1 MWLSGTTIDFLVERC
16 GNSRGYSP
24 EVVYVA
30 TSRPVYMATIGTSSS
45 NPEIRPDI
53 ASLIPQS
60 VFILPELDA
69 AAFIVFTWNP
79 TNSHWVVVQAL
90 CMEFGAGLMR
100 VYDTGRRYRS
110 TSMFEQELRQFVA
123 LVALSHPRSRLA
135 NVDWNTVA
143 VRYEE
148 TVQQEADDC
157 GVFTAWNVRTL
168 LHNDQPAKS
177 ASNALSVG
185 MTLRRELFTGAHS
198 TISGRDP
205 PYCSSQAALDAHI
218 EHLSGDMRNPT
229 GLSPTSN
236 HHNDDKK
243 PGVSTLGPVRYVA
256 RTRPTELATSHPTI
270 VSYTDLGEPRQ
281 YEHCASAVQEIAQ
294 YILSNNID
302 ASIEAI
308 DRVVGESFT
317 VTALQG
323 PTAAEI
329 ARYWASKRRTLLRT
343 IANRKWLSLDCVN
356 LGKSTD
362 GLKPTIVITA
372 SDADADVW
380 DQIIARISV
389 LFDYKL
395 EVELLYG
402 PRSRIDLADAVGDT
416 EEAEMSDI
424 STKVEEEADF
434 ASKELKKPKSIANES
449 EDEEFCRPSHF
460 STNIYPSTSVEVKR
474 GLLGSRGNK
483 KLVQPPYLRE
493 ASCGSVTVVVPLDR
507 DKTRYVRRRKLIINK
522 HNRYL
527 RDASSKHQAVE
538 SESHRSKRQQ
548 WREEREEERKERK
561 RVEEASNVAGTT
573 WASSSKTSRPHPRYT
588 AKQHENWTEH
598 SRSTNDTTE
607 GPALEWD
614 IDWSLFSIDA
624 PRLAVSKTPRST
636 DHRHSASDSEISEW
650 GSIQE
655 DRSYEVVKIGRT
667 SGSLSA
673 YLTLLR
679 FDIILRSMTST
690 SRTSL
695 SVAKPSPFSNT
706 RRRTF
711 HTNPYQISVVA
722 NKKLSCDVL
731 PGATFLRSAMQ
742 PSK

>member
-1 MWLSGTTIDFLVERC
+1 M
-16 GNSRGYSP
+16 
-24 EVVYVA
+24 
-30 TSRPVYMATIGTSSS
+30 
-45 NPEIRPDI
+45 
-53 ASLIPQS
+53 
-60 VFILPELDA
+60 
-69 AAFIVFTWNP
+69 
-79 TNSHWVVVQAL
+79 
-90 CMEFGAGLMR
+90 
-100 VYDTGRRYRS
+100 
-110 TSMFEQELRQFVA
+110 
-123 LVALSHPRSRLA
+123 RLA
-135 NVDWNTVA
+135 TRLA
-143 VRYEE
+143 QAAKPA
-148 TVQQEADDC
+148 T
-157 GVFTAWNVRTL
+157 
-168 LHNDQPAKS
+168 AKS
-177 ASNALSVG
+177 VNDHQ
-185 MTLRRELFTGAHS
+185 TL
-198 TISGRDP
+198 
-205 PYCSSQAALDAHI
+205 
-218 EHLSGDMRNPT
+218 
-229 GLSPTSN
+229 
-236 HHNDDKK
+236 
-243 PGVSTLGPVRYVA
+243 
-256 RTRPTELATSHPTI
+256 ELATSHPTI
-270 VSYTDLGEPRQ
+270 VFYTDLGEPRQ

-424 STKVEEEADF
+424 STEVEEEADF
-434 ASKELKKPKSIANES
+434 ASKELKKPKGIANES

-460 STNIYPSTSVEVKR
+460 STDIYPGTSVGVKGGPSGSVGGFLKIEFP
-474 GLLGSRGNK
+474 GLPTPATQVGLTNLHVLWGGDEK
-483 KLVQPPYLRE
+483 PVQPPHLRE
-493 ASCGSVTVVVPLDR
+493 ASCGSVTVVVPSDR
-507 DKTRYVRRRKLIINK
+507 DKT
-522 HNRYL
+522 RYL

-573 WASSSKTSRPHPRYT
+573 WASSAKTSRPHPRYT
-588 AKQHENWTEH
+588 AKQHENWTEQ

-667 SGSLSA
+667 SGWTRGVVNRAMSILNTSVHA
-673 YLTLLR
+673 FKEVDNTGGKTDTFKPVLCHSIACIVGLAIGGNKTTNIGYMAPIDLILM
-679 FDIILRSMTST
+679 DIEEKVQGKVVYPV
-690 SRTSL
+690 
-695 SVAKPSPFSNT
+695 SVG
-706 RRRTF
+706 
-711 HTNPYQISVVA
+711 I
-722 NKKLSCDVL
+722 KL
-731 PGATFLRSAMQ
+731 GADMDS
-742 PSK
+742 

>member
-1 MWLSGTTIDFLVERC
+1 MEPKIDTRCAWRLGWPRLRSLPLQSLPTT
-16 GNSRGYSP
+16 
-24 EVVYVA
+24 
-30 TSRPVYMATIGTSSS
+30 TK
-45 NPEIRPDI
+45 
-53 ASLIPQS
+53 
-60 VFILPELDA
+60 
-69 AAFIVFTWNP
+69 
-79 TNSHWVVVQAL
+79 H
-90 CMEFGAGLMR
+90 
-100 VYDTGRRYRS
+100 
-110 TSMFEQELRQFVA
+110 
-123 LVALSHPRSRLA
+123 LVAH
-135 NVDWNTVA
+135 
-143 VRYEE
+143 
-148 TVQQEADDC
+148 
-157 GVFTAWNVRTL
+157 
-168 LHNDQPAKS
+168 QPAINKI
-177 ASNALSVG
+177 LD
-185 MTLRRELFTGAHS
+185 THS
-198 TISGRDP
+198 
-205 PYCSSQAALDAHI
+205 
-218 EHLSGDMRNPT
+218 
-229 GLSPTSN
+229 
-236 HHNDDKK
+236 
-243 PGVSTLGPVRYVA
+243 VSTLGPVRYVA

-270 VSYTDLGEPRQ
+270 VFYTDLGEPRQ

-424 STKVEEEADF
+424 STEVEEEADF
-434 ASKELKKPKSIANES
+434 ASKELKKPKGIANES

-460 STNIYPSTSVEVKR
+460 STDIYPGTSVGVKG
-474 GLLGSRGNK
+474 GLSESVGGFLKIEFPGLPTPATQVGLTNFHVLWGGDEK
-483 KLVQPPYLRE
+483 PVQPPHLRE
-493 ASCGSVTVVVPLDR
+493 ASCGSVTVVVPSDR

-573 WASSSKTSRPHPRYT
+573 WASSAKTSRPHPRYT
-588 AKQHENWTEH
+588 AKQHENWTEQ

-667 SGSLSA
+667 SGWTRGVVNRAMSILNTSVHAFKEVNNTGGKTDTFKPVLCHSIVSTMRDGAPFISPGDSGSLI
-673 YLTLLR
+673 LLNEER
-679 FDIILRSMTST
+679 QDNQACIVGLAIGGNKTTNIGYMAPIDLILMDIEEKVQGKVVYPV
-690 SRTSL
+690 
-695 SVAKPSPFSNT
+695 SVG
-706 RRRTF
+706 
-711 HTNPYQISVVA
+711 I
-722 NKKLSCDVL
+722 KL
-731 PGATFLRSAMQ
+731 GADMDS
-742 PSK
+742 